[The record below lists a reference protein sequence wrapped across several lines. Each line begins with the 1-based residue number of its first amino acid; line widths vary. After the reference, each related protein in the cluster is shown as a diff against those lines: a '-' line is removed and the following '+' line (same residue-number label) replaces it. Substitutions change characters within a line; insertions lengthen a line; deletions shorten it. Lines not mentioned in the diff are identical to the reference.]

1 MTFLRKHKRQKT
13 AILCKDLPKLMLEER
28 IIVVPNYKEKNG
40 RELIVLPRSIY
51 GHKVKRKK
59 TIKL

>member
-1 MTFLRKHKRQKT
+1 MLLRKYKRHQT
-13 AILCKDLPKLMLEER
+13 VVLCKDLPKLMLEER
-28 IIVVPNYKEKNG
+28 IVIVPNYREKNE

>member
-1 MTFLRKHKRQKT
+1 MMLFRKNRKHQT
-13 AILCKDLPKLMLEER
+13 VVLCSDLPKLMLEDR
-28 IIVVPNYKEKNG
+28 IMIVPNYRERDE

-51 GHKVKRKK
+51 GQKVKKKK

>member
-1 MTFLRKHKRQKT
+1 MLLKKHKRHQT
-13 AILCKDLPKLMLEER
+13 VVLCSDLPKLMLEKR
-28 IIVVPNYKEKNG
+28 IIIVPNYKEKDE

-51 GHKVKRKK
+51 GHNVKRKK

>member
-1 MTFLRKHKRQKT
+1 MLFKKHRKHQT
-13 AILCKDLPKLMLEER
+13 VILCSDLPKLMLEER
-28 IIVVPNYKEKNG
+28 IIIVPNYRERDE

-51 GHKVKRKK
+51 GHKVKKKK

>member
-1 MTFLRKHKRQKT
+1 MMLFKKHRKHKT
-13 AILCKDLPKLMLEER
+13 VVLCSDLPKLMLEER
-28 IIVVPNYKEKNG
+28 IMIVPNYRERAE

-51 GHKVKRKK
+51 RHKVKKKK

>member
-1 MTFLRKHKRQKT
+1 MFQSHQKYRT
-13 AILCKDLPKLMLEER
+13 VVLCKDLPKLMLEER
-28 IIVVPNYKEKNG
+28 IIIAPNYKEKNE

>member
-1 MTFLRKHKRQKT
+1 MLLRKHKRQKT
-13 AILCKDLPKLMLEER
+13 VVLCKDLPKLMLEER
-28 IIVVPNYKEKNG
+28 IIIVPNYREKYE

>member
-1 MTFLRKHKRQKT
+1 MLLKKHKKHQT
-13 AILCKDLPKLMLEER
+13 VVLCSDLPKLMLKER
-28 IIVVPNYKEKNG
+28 IMIVPNYRERDE

-51 GHKVKRKK
+51 GHKVKKKK

>member
-1 MTFLRKHKRQKT
+1 MFKKRSKHKT
-13 AILCKDLPKLMLEER
+13 VVICSELPKLMLEER
-28 IIVVPNYKEKNG
+28 IMIVPNYNEKHE
-40 RELIVLPRSIY
+40 RELVVLPRSIY

>member
-1 MTFLRKHKRQKT
+1 MLLKKDKKHQT
-13 AILCKDLPKLMLEER
+13 VVLCKDLPQLMLEER
-28 IIVVPNYKEKNG
+28 IIIVPNYKEKNE

-51 GHKVKRKK
+51 GHKIKRKK

>member
-1 MTFLRKHKRQKT
+1 MFKSHQKHRSVV
-13 AILCKDLPKLMLEER
+13 LCKDLPRLMLEER
-28 IIVVPNYKEKNG
+28 IIIVPNYKEKNE

>member
-1 MTFLRKHKRQKT
+1 MTLLRKYKRQKT
-13 AILCKDLPKLMLEER
+13 VILCEDLPKLILEER
-28 IIVVPNYKEKNG
+28 IIIVPNYQENNE

-51 GHKVKRKK
+51 GHNVKRKK

>member
-1 MTFLRKHKRQKT
+1 MMLFRKHRKHQ
-13 AILCKDLPKLMLEER
+13 AVVLCSDLPKLMLEER
-28 IIVVPNYKEKNG
+28 IMIVPNYRDNHE

-51 GHKVKRKK
+51 GHKVKKKK

>member
-1 MTFLRKHKRQKT
+1 MMLFKKHRKHQT
-13 AILCKDLPKLMLEER
+13 VILCSDLPKLMLEER
-28 IIVVPNYKEKNG
+28 IMIVPSYRERSE

-51 GHKVKRKK
+51 GHKVKKKK

>member
-1 MTFLRKHKRQKT
+1 MMLLKKHRKHQT
-13 AILCKDLPKLMLEER
+13 VVLCSELPKLMLEER
-28 IIVVPNYKEKNG
+28 IMIVSNDRERDE

-51 GHKVKRKK
+51 GHKVKKKK

>member
-1 MTFLRKHKRQKT
+1 MLLKKHKKHQT
-13 AILCKDLPKLMLEER
+13 VVLCKDLPQLMLEER
-28 IIVVPNYKEKNG
+28 IIIVPNYKEKNE

>member
-1 MTFLRKHKRQKT
+1 MFRKHKKHK
-13 AILCKDLPKLMLEER
+13 AVVLCKDIPKLMLEER
-28 IIVVPNYKEKNG
+28 IIVVPNYKEKHE

-51 GHKVKRKK
+51 GHTVKRKK